1 MNSDTHFLVETD
13 RDDTLD
19 SQSPIKYLN
28 GEMAPRKPIARLKA
42 LGKQMKA
49 ELINGITAVDIKS
62 NNAKDQKN
70 NSDNETE
77 TFNVTEANNDTGS
90 MVIIDN

>member
-1 MNSDTHFLVETD
+1 MA
-13 RDDTLD
+13 
-19 SQSPIKYLN
+19 YLQ
-28 GEMAPRKPIARLKA
+28 EI
-42 LGKQMKA
+42 
-49 ELINGITAVDIKS
+49 LIPKMLRIR
-62 NNAKDQKN
+62 KN